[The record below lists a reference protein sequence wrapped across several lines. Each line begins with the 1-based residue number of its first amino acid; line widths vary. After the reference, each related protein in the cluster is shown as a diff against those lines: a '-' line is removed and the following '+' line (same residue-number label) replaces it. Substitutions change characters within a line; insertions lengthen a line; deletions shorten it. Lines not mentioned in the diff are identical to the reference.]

1 MNTNTKS
8 VLPTY
13 RSLHVLSR
21 LLLGSPENASYLG
34 SPISQG
40 ASDTGDLKSELL
52 NLSRE
57 GFDDL
62 LELAHLNHVVIRGM
76 EAFLALVKSA
86 GDTARA
92 EWATTALEA
101 EKGRIANA
109 LAFLEDICQSFN
121 DRGYDVSV
129 IKSLDHWP
137 DLGSDLDLYSSATPD
152 RICGLM
158 KRRFEAEV
166 APRSWGDRLACKWNF
181 SVPGLPELVE
191 IHVGRL
197 GQTGEQV
204 AIASSLMKRT
214 RTIAVGGRTFRVTSK
229 SDRLLIST
237 LQRMYR
243 HFYFRLCDIVDSASL
258 VETEGVDFEDLR
270 TAATLA
276 GIWEGVATY
285 LAIVS
290 DYVKSYRGWGIELP
304 KFVLQAARFGGDAVY
319 YSRGFIRVPIMPQSA
334 KLYGSQLVGVLRK
347 RELHNGAR
355 LSLLPWLATAAVVGQ
370 KITGS
375 DKGIW

>member
-1 MNTNTKS
+1 MNTTAEA
-8 VLPTY
+8 PTY
-13 RSLHVLSR
+13 KSLNVLSR
-21 LLLGSPENASYLG
+21 LLLQPRQNTSDLG
-34 SPISQG
+34 FQRKDEELR
-40 ASDTGDLKSELL
+40 SDLL
-52 NLSRE
+52 SLSRDE
-57 GFDDL
+57 FEDL
-62 LELAHLNHVVIRGM
+62 IALAHLNHVIVRGM
-76 EAFLALVKSA
+76 KAFLEIV
-86 GDTARA
+86 TAAHDAERT
-92 EWATTALEA
+92 EWAAAVLAA
-101 EKGRIANA
+101 ENARIANA
-109 LAFLEDICQSFN
+109 MPFLEEVCRVFGERD
-121 DRGYDVSV
+121 YDVCV

-137 DLGSDLDLYSSATPD
+137 DLGSDLDLFTTESTERVRS
-152 RICGLM
+152 LM
-158 KRRFEAEV
+158 KRHFRAEI

-181 SVPGLPELVE
+181 KISGLPELIE

-204 AIASSLMKRT
+204 AIASALMKRT
-214 RTIAVGGRTFRVTSK
+214 RAITVAGRTFRVASK

-243 HFYFRLCDIVDSASL
+243 HFYFRLCDIVDSAAL
-258 VETEGVDFEDLR
+258 FECDGLDFDDLR
-270 TAATLA
+270 AAARHA
-276 GIWEGVATY
+276 GIWEGTATY

-290 DYVKSYRGWGIELP
+290 DYVKTYRGWGLELP
-304 KFVLQAARFGGDAVY
+304 KFVTQAAQFGGDAVY
-319 YSRGFIRVPIMPQSA
+319 YGKGFVRVPIMPESA

>member
-1 MNTNTKS
+1 MNTSTKTEA
-8 VLPTY
+8 PTCK
-13 RSLHVLSR
+13 SLHVLSR
-21 LLLGSPENASYLG
+21 LLLEDRENALNLG
-34 SPISQG
+34 SRQLG
-40 ASDTGDLKSELL
+40 QDELAAEVV

-57 GFDDL
+57 EFDDL
-62 LELAHLNHVVIRGM
+62 VALAHLNHVVIRGM
-76 EAFLALVKSA
+76 QVFASIAEAA
-86 GDTARA
+86 GDFLRA
-92 EWATTALEA
+92 NWA
-101 EKGRIANA
+101 NSA
-109 LAFLEDICQSFN
+109 LAAEEARITKALTFLPDICRAFT
-121 DRGYDVSV
+121 DRAHDVCI

-137 DLGSDLDLYSSATPD
+137 DLGSDLDLYTDAPPESVRD
-152 RICGLM
+152 LM
-158 KRRFEAEV
+158 KQRFGGELV
-166 APRSWGDRLACKWNF
+166 QRSWGDRLACKWNF
-181 SVPGLPELVE
+181 SIPGLPELIE
-191 IHVGRL
+191 IHVRRL

-214 RTIAVGGRTFRVTSK
+214 RTITIGGQTFRVASK

-258 VETEGVDFEDLR
+258 VEEDGVDFDDLR
-270 TAATLA
+270 VSATRA
-276 GIWEGVATY
+276 GIWEGTATY

-290 DYVKSYRGWGIELP
+290 DYVKRYRGWGLDLP
-304 KFVLQAARFGGDAVY
+304 DSVLQAARFGGDAVY
-319 YSRGFIRVPIMPQSA
+319 YGKGFIRVPIMPQSA
-334 KLYGSQLVGVLRK
+334 KLYGSQLVGILRK